1 MLYNSFHSINQAS
14 FKDACMIFI
23 VSFIQLYLVLLDE
36 ARCLFLVM
44 MMGLCS
50 KKRKGAA
57 KLEGCQR
64 VGIGGEGQ
72 GASSKAP
79 KYTVL
84 SQTEK
89 YLAITTPPSKRGM

>member
-1 MLYNSFHSINQAS
+1 MFDFHCFLIYLALLNE
-14 FKDACMIFI
+14 AC
-23 VSFIQLYLVLLDE
+23 
-36 ARCLFLVM
+36 CLFLVM
-44 MMGLCS
+44 MTGLGS

-57 KLEGCQR
+57 KPEGCQG

-72 GASSKAP
+72 GASSKSP

-89 YLAITTPPSKRGM
+89 HLAITAPPSKRGM